1 VDHKKIH
8 YFVYINQEKMKKL
21 FGLLTIA
28 FSCTLISASAQPP
41 AGGQQMTPEER
52 IAMMKERLKP
62 LGLTDVQ
69 ADSVVA
75 VFTDRSYMAG
85 MTRDTPPEERQEKMK
100 MASEAREKR
109 LTKSIGG
116 ELTKKVMEL
125 MTQRP
130 GGGRGGGGK

>member
-1 VDHKKIH
+1 MDPKKIH

-28 FSCTLISASAQPP
+28 VCCSFSTIIAQPP
-41 AGGQQMTPEER
+41 AGGQQMSPEER

-130 GGGRGGGGK
+130 GGGRGGGSK